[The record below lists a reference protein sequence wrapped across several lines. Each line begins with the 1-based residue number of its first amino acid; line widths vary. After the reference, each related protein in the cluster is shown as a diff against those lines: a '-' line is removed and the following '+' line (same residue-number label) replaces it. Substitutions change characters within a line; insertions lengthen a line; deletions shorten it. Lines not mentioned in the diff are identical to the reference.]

1 MNTIQ
6 PNFNLNL
13 MVVKN
18 LIVDYN
24 ISTDGNYKSSLSTV
38 INYKVS
44 TLTSIASLQNQ
55 NLINQI
61 SSIAIK

>member
-44 TLTSIASLQNQ
+44 TLASIASLQNQ